1 MKRKSFRAMIL
12 LNRKKENTRIEECN
26 VLEPKYG
33 APDYYK
39 AFVDPR
45 KDITH

>member
-1 MKRKSFRAMIL
+1 MIL
-12 LNRKKENTRIEECN
+12 LFNRKRKNTRIEECN

-33 APDYYK
+33 HQIIIRHLLL
-39 AFVDPR
+39 DPR